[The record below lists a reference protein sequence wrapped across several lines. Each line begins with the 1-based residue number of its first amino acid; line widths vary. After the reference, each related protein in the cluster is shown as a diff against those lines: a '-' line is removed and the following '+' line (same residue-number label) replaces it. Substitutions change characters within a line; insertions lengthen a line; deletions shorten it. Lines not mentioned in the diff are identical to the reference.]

1 MLTKKQVQAIED
13 TSCVTWIFAGDNSFP
28 RTDFDYLKQTA
39 LALYDKLAK
48 AEAELAELRE
58 RVQNLEDAE
67 ITDKKNYPAFLWL

>member
-1 MLTKKQVQAIED
+1 MLTKEQVQAIEY
-13 TSCVTWIFAGDNSFP
+13 TSCVTWIFPSGDGCP